1 MVGFCG
7 FCTIEGNVNGKFEEK
22 SEKLKFFIQNSY
34 WEQNSLFAIVPL
46 LAHIAQLV
54 EHLASY
60 HEVMSSSPRRS
71 KKTFYARLC
80 TIITHCAPE
89 CNLGSKL
96 SSSGWSLVKKKDDN
110 LAVQHEDVHGAAKGQ
125 LISKWFLGSS
135 ISSKKQTNEF
145 VFTNMRIVFVRFLEE
160 IDDLKKT
167 FWN

>member
-34 WEQNSLFAIVPL
+34 SLFAIVPL
-46 LAHIAQLV
+46 LACIAQLV

-125 LISKWFLGSS
+125 IMSKAIFVFLT
-135 ISSKKQTNEF
+135 SSKK
-145 VFTNMRIVFVRFLEE
+145 
-160 IDDLKKT
+160 
-167 FWN
+167 